1 MRSDV
6 VYIIEVMVMHTLS
19 LAIAEACIA
28 RGWIEAQRKF
38 WCAYAVEK
46 KLISL
51 CFFLLMIPFAVV
63 LDVLPQATVF
73 ACAFYL
79 LRRRYGGWHAP
90 YAWLCQVISI
100 ALVLATTLFVGPVIM
115 QLPLFAVWGMDA
127 IVTAVAVIQPPVYP
141 PQLHFD
147 QEIKRANAKKKNL
160 VLLVVLVFQL
170 GLGIFVKTVLV
181 YSLLA
186 VLAGVI
192 SVYIEILQQCIYR
205 KNGFYEQT

>member
-1 MRSDV
+1 
-6 VYIIEVMVMHTLS
+6 MHTLS
-19 LAIAEACIA
+19 IAIAEASIS
-28 RGWIEAQRKF
+28 RGWIKAQDKL

-51 CFFLLMIPFAVV
+51 CLFLLIIPIALV
-63 LDVLPQATVF
+63 LDVLLQALIFSCV
-73 ACAFYL
+73 FYL

-100 ALVLATTLFVGPVIM
+100 ALVLVVTLFVGPAM
-115 QLPLFAVWGMDA
+115 MKFSSFALWVMDA
-127 IVTAVAVIQPPVYP
+127 IVMTVGILQPPVYP

-147 QEIKRANAKKKNL
+147 QKIKQANTKKKDL
-160 VLLVVLVFQL
+160 VLIVVLGLQL
-170 GLGIFVKTVLV
+170 VGGILVKDVLV

-192 SVYIEILQQCIYR
+192 SVYIEILQQCICR
-205 KNGFYEQT
+205 KKGSYEQT

>member
-1 MRSDV
+1 MS
-6 VYIIEVMVMHTLS
+6 MHTLS
-19 LAIAEACIA
+19 LAIAEASIS
-28 RGWIEAQRKF
+28 RGWIKVQDKL

-63 LDVLPQATVF
+63 LDVLLQAAVF
-73 ACAFYL
+73 SCVFYL

-100 ALVLATTLFVGPVIM
+100 ALVLAATLFVGPAII
-115 QLPLFAVWGMDA
+115 QLPSFAVWGMDA
-127 IVTAVAVIQPPVYP
+127 IVMAVAIIQPPVYP

-147 QEIKRANAKKKNL
+147 QEIKRANAKKKNF
-160 VLLVVLVFQL
+160 VLLVVLVLQL
-170 GLGIFVKTVLV
+170 GVGIFVKAVLV

-192 SVYIEILQQCIYR
+192 SVYIEVLQQRIYG
-205 KNGFYEQT
+205 KKGSYEQT